1 MEMPKKCDGDTAV
14 ATSMAIE
21 KLGSVLS
28 PSNSFEWNLGVPS
41 TQNGILLLIRDYLL
55 HHYLHRL
62 EVAFLPQNL
71 TQLVP
76 LDAGEING
84 IVL

>member
-28 PSNSFEWNLGVPS
+28 PSNSFE
-41 TQNGILLLIRDYLL
+41 
-55 HHYLHRL
+55 
-62 EVAFLPQNL
+62 
-71 TQLVP
+71 
-76 LDAGEING
+76 
-84 IVL
+84 